1 MYIRYA
7 PDRKIERVRG
17 RETPSETHRV
27 NKKLLQEKVT

>member
-7 PDRKIERVRG
+7 PERKIER